1 MCINSQ
7 NIVCFFSDVVN
18 TCVVYIEQATTGR
31 GGEESAAIYHRLFK
45 IIQRMC
51 LTLLFHHYRTQRIS
65 NNGYIFHSLHFIQV
79 MYVTVGYI
87 FQTAAGLAQ
96 MVRAHDCR
104 AGGREL
110 VSQGQTNNQG

>member
-7 NIVCFFSDVVN
+7 NIVCFFPDVVN
-18 TCVVYIEQATTGR
+18 TCVVYIEQATAGR
-31 GGEESAAIYHRLFK
+31 GGGGGGAQLY
-45 IIQRMC
+45 IIGCTEDLTMC

-87 FQTAAGLAQ
+87 FQTAAGLA
-96 MVRAHDCR
+96 RTR
-104 AGGREL
+104 W
-110 VSQGQTNNQG
+110 